1 MKRSLI
7 VLLAAV
13 LAFGFCGCSP
23 DKKEEN
29 VTNDTG
35 IPEGKVYARIEVEGY
50 GTIELEL
57 YPDIAPQTVCNFC
70 SLARQGFYDGSIFH
84 RVIRN
89 FMIQGGDP
97 TGTGSGG
104 PGYVIK
110 GEFTANGFTNDL
122 EHTRGVISMA
132 RMNKPMDSAGCQFFI
147 CHQDSPHLNG
157 QYAAFGRVIS
167 GMEVVDAIA
176 NVAVNPVNYRPLE
189 SVVIKSITIEG
200 PELPDPE
207 KLPDIR

>member
-1 MKRSLI
+1 MPSVETALHSAIRFSATP
-7 VLLAAV
+7 VLERKA
-13 LAFGFCGCSP
+13 
-23 DKKEEN
+23 
-29 VTNDTG
+29 
-35 IPEGKVYARIEVEGY
+35 PEPRL
-50 GTIELEL
+50 T
-57 YPDIAPQTVCNFC
+57 
-70 SLARQGFYDGSIFH
+70 
-84 RVIRN
+84 
-89 FMIQGGDP
+89 P